1 MTAFNF
7 EMKTLYAGSIKFN
20 ILLGATKPAEEV
32 TQEELEKACREGKGQ
47 NPQPNELE
55 YLIQMI

>member
-1 MTAFNF
+1 
-7 EMKTLYAGSIKFN
+7 MKTLYAGSIKFN